1 MHGMPCRVESPAPEP
16 SNKRKRRLTVSQYLL
31 SATCVH
37 APSMA
42 RPRQVQPR
50 QLFVAEKVPG
60 GLQSFRSVESSDVEM
75 RFRWQSRDFTRQR
88 GAALSTETAHRA
100 RRRGEFGDFA
110 ARHDIGAAI
119 ESNEHG
125 NRCAAVL

>member
-1 MHGMPCRVESPAPEP
+1 MPLAHVRMPP
-16 SNKRKRRLTVSQYLL
+16 
-31 SATCVH
+31 
-37 APSMA
+37 MA
-42 RPRQVQPR
+42 LGQVQPR
-50 QLFVAEKVPG
+50 QLFVAEKMPG
-60 GLQSFRSVESSDVEM
+60 GLQPFRSVESSDVEM

-100 RRRGEFGDFA
+100 GRRGEFGDLA

-125 NRCAAVL
+125 NRSAAVPSAALAMAPEN